1 MSTQLL
7 WFATRGSGIVSMVL
21 FSLVVVLGILT
32 TMRWQSAGW
41 PRFLTAELH
50 RTISLLS
57 VAFIVAHIVTSI
69 LDPFAKL
76 GIEAAVI
83 PFASSYRPLWVGL
96 GVLSMDLGI
105 AVLVTSLLKARI
117 GQRAWRLVHWLAYAS
132 WPLAILH
139 TIGSGSD
146 NGAAWMFAIDVACI
160 GSVCL
165 ALIWRILASRGPNA
179 GALEEIATGAGG
191 MNGVRGATGARRAP
205 GR

>member
-1 MSTQLL
+1 MTQLL
-7 WFATRGSGIVSMVL
+7 WFATRGSGIVSMLL
-21 FSLVVVLGILT
+21 FSFVVVLGILT
-32 TMRWQSAGW
+32 TMRWQSDGW

-57 VAFIVAHIVTSI
+57 VVFIVAHILTSI

-76 GIEAAVI
+76 GIEAALI

-96 GVLSMDLGI
+96 GVLSMDIGI
-105 AVLVTSLLKARI
+105 AVMVTSLLKARI

-146 NGAAWMFAIDVACI
+146 AGAPWMFAIDIVCL
-160 GSVCL
+160 GSVGL
-165 ALIWRILASRGPNA
+165 ALIWRIVATRGPNA
-179 GALEEIATGAGG
+179 ARLETVAGAPGGAG
-191 MNGVRGATGARRAP
+191 RA
-205 GR
+205 GRA

>member
-7 WFATRGSGIVSMVL
+7 WFATRGSGIVSML
-21 FSLVVVLGILT
+21 MFSVVVVLGILT
-32 TMRWQSAGW
+32 TMRWQAPGW

-57 VAFIVAHIVTSI
+57 LAFIAVHIATSV
-69 LDPFAKL
+69 LDPFAEL
-76 GIEAAVI
+76 GIEAAIV

-96 GVLSMDLGI
+96 GVLSMDIGI
-105 AVLVTSLLKARI
+105 AVLATSLLKARL
-117 GQRAWRLVHWLAYAS
+117 GQRAWRTVHWLAYAA

-146 NGAAWMFAIDVACI
+146 AGATWMFAIDVACI

-165 ALIWRILASRGPNA
+165 ALTWRILASRGPNA
-179 GALEEIATGAGG
+179 ALLEAVGG
-191 MNGVRGATGARRAP
+191 GARGT
-205 GR
+205 GRP

>member
-7 WFATRGSGIVSMVL
+7 WFATRGSGIVSMLL
-21 FSLVVVLGILT
+21 FSVVVVLGILT
-32 TMRWQSAGW
+32 TMRWQSPGW

-57 VAFIVAHIVTSI
+57 VAFIVAHILTSI

-76 GIEAAVI
+76 GIEAALV

-96 GVLSMDLGI
+96 GVLSMDIGI
-105 AVLVTSLLKARI
+105 AVIATSLLKARI
-117 GQRAWRLVHWLAYAS
+117 GQGAWRAVHWLAYAS

-146 NGAAWMFAIDVACI
+146 AGAGWMLGVDAVCI
-160 GSVCL
+160 GVVVL
-165 ALIWRILASRGPNA
+165 ALAWRVLAARGPNT
-179 GALEEIATGAGG
+179 GRLEAVAVGD
-191 MNGVRGATGARRAP
+191 RP
-205 GR
+205 LGRP